1 VNGELP
7 DIYSFLSLSEK
18 TMKLGYRITH
28 AALLLVPAI
37 LIFSAWIFFMGTLQL
52 VTGLASMEDSDYFW
66 IYILAGITF
75 LSMGFVIIN
84 YGPRF
89 KESIPSLVAIVLV
102 LYSGTNLFLLIKRK
116 KDFYES

>member
-1 VNGELP
+1 
-7 DIYSFLSLSEK
+7 
-18 TMKLGYRITH
+18 MKLGYRITH